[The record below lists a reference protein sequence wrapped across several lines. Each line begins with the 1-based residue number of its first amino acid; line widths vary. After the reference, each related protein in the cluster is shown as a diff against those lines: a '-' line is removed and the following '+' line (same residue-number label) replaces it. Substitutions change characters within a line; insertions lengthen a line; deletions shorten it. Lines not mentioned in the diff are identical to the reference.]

1 MGHNSPITKEEHIMN
16 TSNFN
21 TWQAHAKTLSVES
34 LKYVIND
41 CKSARDAMKG
51 WNPEKE
57 NYYQDQYLTYLDE
70 LRTRST
76 GK

>member
-1 MGHNSPITKEEHIMN
+1 MSKPD
-16 TSNFN
+16 FN
-21 TWQAHAKTLSVES
+21 TWQEHAKTLSVES
-34 LKYVIND
+34 LQYVIND